1 MVTPKDCRCIL
12 NRIKNVHSYTMSE
25 NSSSSTVVD
34 EISSVNSSTSA
45 ATFEN
50 RGLSTP
56 STSATRKG
64 GVKRVL
70 TPSPEL
76 FYKKSL
82 QIAGDMAAENK
93 GEDIGMEVGPGSSFV
108 SVPLPLDADDVAA
121 HLKDVMLPEIQNMIQ
136 QQIVVEQAASIAEIV
151 DKAIGKAVKSI
162 NDTLMKEIN
171 AVKTESDK
179 LRSENSDLRKS
190 VDKLTQRVDK
200 LELLTDEGEQYQRRN
215 SIRISSIPETK
226 DENTD
231 AIVSKLA
238 SDLGVHLHP
247 SDIDRSHRSGRVVG
261 KRSILAKFASYNA
274 RHAVYS
280 KRMDLRETD
289 NWSNTFINENL
300 TARRSKILFTA
311 RRYVREKLLSSSY
324 STDGRIYVKD
334 GDGKKT
340 FDNQS

>member
-1 MVTPKDCRCIL
+1 
-12 NRIKNVHSYTMSE
+12 MSE
-25 NSSSSTVVD
+25 NSSSSTVVG

-56 STSATRKG
+56 STSATPKG

-76 FYKKSL
+76 FYKKSR
-82 QIAGDMAAENK
+82 QIAGDMTAENK
-93 GEDIGMEVGPGSSFV
+93 GEDIGMEVGPGSSYV
-108 SVPLPLDADDVAA
+108 SAPLPLDADDVAA

-136 QQIVVEQAASIAEIV
+136 QQIVVVQAASIAEIV

-171 AVKTESDK
+171 AVKIENDK

-215 SIRISSIPETK
+215 SIRISGIPETK

-231 AIVSKLA
+231 TIVSKLA
-238 SDLGVHLHP
+238 SGLGVHRKRKSCWKAIHP
-247 SDIDRSHRSGRVVG
+247 GEVCH
-261 KRSILAKFASYNA
+261 L
-274 RHAVYS
+274 
-280 KRMDLRETD
+280 
-289 NWSNTFINENL
+289 
-300 TARRSKILFTA
+300 
-311 RRYVREKLLSSSY
+311 
-324 STDGRIYVKD
+324 
-334 GDGKKT
+334 
-340 FDNQS
+340 QC